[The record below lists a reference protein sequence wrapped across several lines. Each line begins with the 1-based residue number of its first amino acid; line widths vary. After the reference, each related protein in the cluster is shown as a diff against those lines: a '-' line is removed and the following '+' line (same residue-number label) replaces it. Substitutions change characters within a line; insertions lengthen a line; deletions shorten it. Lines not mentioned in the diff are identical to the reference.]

1 MLAPHDQV
9 EILRRRCVFG
19 LTRRQL
25 QVLGTCALGYSVE
38 ETAAA
43 LGIAKPTVFRHL
55 ELLESRIFGL
65 TDLVPSRCLLAAW
78 AHVQRDCCTSAVW
91 KMIEN
96 RQLFESLDQPR
107 HLPRHDTRRSR

>member
-1 MLAPHDQV
+1 VLAPHDQV

-55 ELLESRIFGL
+55 ELLEPRIFGL
-65 TDLVPSRCLLAAW
+65 TTWSPAA
-78 AHVQRDCCTSAVW
+78 ACSPPGRTSSGTVA
-91 KMIEN
+91 
-96 RQLFESLDQPR
+96 RPQCGR
-107 HLPRHDTRRSR
+107 